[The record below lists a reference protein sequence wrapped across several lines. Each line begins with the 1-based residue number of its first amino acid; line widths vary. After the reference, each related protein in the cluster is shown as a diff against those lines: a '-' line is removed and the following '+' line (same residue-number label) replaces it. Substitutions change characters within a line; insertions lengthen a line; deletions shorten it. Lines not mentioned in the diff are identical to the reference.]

1 MFWTPHILRAFCCCM
16 ARGTGP
22 GISNYYHERIRGVTK
37 NASVKVQ
44 HEIGRK
50 TAAYTAKRLSKCCN
64 YCIVAVLVAGG
75 STQNVSLSVV
85 AAKGCPTKISQ
96 MLDQGAWR
104 ISHLCRGCRR
114 SAATVWIWGKKIM
127 TKPSTSVVSF
137 QVLEPMAIDGPRC
150 CITDICSVRSI
161 RLSTFFSAV
170 VWLTAGAA
178 CDKKG
183 QILATPNAAMGV
195 LDENHG
201 ISALMHGS
209 LIL

>member
-114 SAATVWIWGKKIM
+114 SAATVWIWGKKNHDQ
-127 TKPSTSVVSF
+127 TF
-137 QVLEPMAIDGPRC
+137 N
-150 CITDICSVRSI
+150 
-161 RLSTFFSAV
+161 LS
-170 VWLTAGAA
+170 
-178 CDKKG
+178 
-183 QILATPNAAMGV
+183 GV
-195 LDENHG
+195 LSGFGTYGNRWPQMLHHRYMF
-201 ISALMHGS
+201 S
-209 LIL
+209 

>member
-1 MFWTPHILRAFCCCM
+1 M

-114 SAATVWIWGKKIM
+114 SAATVWIWGKK
-127 TKPSTSVVSF
+127 KS
-137 QVLEPMAIDGPRC
+137 
-150 CITDICSVRSI
+150 
-161 RLSTFFSAV
+161 
-170 VWLTAGAA
+170 
-178 CDKKG
+178 
-183 QILATPNAAMGV
+183 
-195 LDENHG
+195 
-201 ISALMHGS
+201 
-209 LIL
+209 